1 MNDDQKKPFSPF
13 GQRSESQKKPNPS
26 FSSSGPVYMPP
37 TSKVNNAATLKN
49 VYSSLDGNQNNGSQE
64 KRIREF
70 TEKTPPTN
78 SGPKKSFSPFGETK
92 GIPKSSSGQGM
103 NMNDPNA
110 SLQPSPFAEQ
120 VSKKSFS
127 PYGSKPSVSAQ
138 DTEPNSSSFAAA
150 PFSSTATTSPP
161 NGIPQNGIKKSFS
174 PYGRKPKGR
183 DENPPKVDPSSFS
196 FGAPPSQPSPSQD
209 PNDPTRNS
217 SSSFGPNDASPKPF
231 AATGFPPRGEDFES
245 ARNRAIRDEQP

>member
-1 MNDDQKKPFSPF
+1 MYIAYKNLLCKFKVSFQILKKI
-13 GQRSESQKKPNPS
+13 
-26 FSSSGPVYMPP
+26 V
-37 TSKVNNAATLKN
+37 
-49 VYSSLDGNQNNGSQE
+49 SQE